1 MNLCLEQAMKNA
13 VKNEAKT
20 KETEEK
26 GFHQINMKKIEKTE
40 IFAENS
46 PKEKNIEKNS
56 FFSEIP
62 EDSPKEE
69 SPLNSPLT
77 SEVLFTRIYLQKL
90 LSIEN
95 GDTESFKRTNE
106 ELLGLYEQNHPL
118 ACHLIA
124 KEIYKVAQSL
134 ATGKQKKSKSEMLSK
149 AFELFSQAAS
159 KGSFQ
164 SFYYLGEMAQNGDV
178 PGGVDLKYAFD
189 CYLIAAAN
197 DSALAFFRLAQL

>member
-1 MNLCLEQAMKNA
+1 M
-13 VKNEAKT
+13 
-20 KETEEK
+20 
-26 GFHQINMKKIEKTE
+26 I
-40 IFAENS
+40 
-46 PKEKNIEKNS
+46 
-56 FFSEIP
+56 
-62 EDSPKEE
+62 
-69 SPLNSPLT
+69 
-77 SEVLFTRIYLQKL
+77 SEVYFTKIYLQKL

-106 ELLGLYEQNHPL
+106 ELLGLHEQNNPL

-134 ATGKQKKSKSEMLSK
+134 ETGKQKKSKKEMISK
-149 AFELFSQAAS
+149 AFELFSQAAE

-178 PGGVDLKYAFD
+178 PGGVDLNYAFE
-189 CYLIAAAN
+189 CYLVAAAN